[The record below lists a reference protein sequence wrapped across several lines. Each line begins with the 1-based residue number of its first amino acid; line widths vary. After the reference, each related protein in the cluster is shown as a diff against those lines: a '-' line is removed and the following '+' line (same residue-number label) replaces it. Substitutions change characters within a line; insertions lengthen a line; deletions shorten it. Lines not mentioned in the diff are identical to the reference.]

1 MSPSPCSFMTA
12 LDKSFALVVSLPVI
26 SCSTSTS
33 LLFSQVR
40 NPFLTTLT
48 HLSPFM
54 LDTRQNPWLE
64 MEPLR
69 ESHLEMLNDFTSRMD
84 AAMKEACSS
93 LTNAAHYMAQFYDT
107 HHKEVELYA
116 VRDKVWLNGRK
127 ITTT

>member
-1 MSPSPCSFMTA
+1 
-12 LDKSFALVVSLPVI
+12 
-26 SCSTSTS
+26 
-33 LLFSQVR
+33 
-40 NPFLTTLT
+40 
-48 HLSPFM
+48 M

-116 VRDKVWLNGRK
+116 VRDKVWLNE
-127 ITTT
+127 